1 MFNLY
6 YLIGVVVLVFIY
18 FTTLFLI
25 AQKLN
30 NNSIVDI
37 GWGFGFV
44 LIAIYSLIF
53 TLATGYHRGITPF
66 TLISSGLMI
75 LWGLRLFLYIGIR
88 NIGKPEDFRYVNMK
102 KKWGNNRPRLQAFL
116 KVFMTQAFFMMIV
129 AMPLYFAFLN
139 QKAVSNGT
147 WIVTIVGT
155 LIFAIGFFFESVG
168 DAQLKKFLKTRTDR
182 SQIMDRGL
190 WKYTRHPNYFGEAMM
205 WWGQFIVVMLNTLGF
220 ISIISPVV
228 ITYLLVFVSGIPLLE
243 KRYQDNPAYAAYK
256 KVTSPFFPWFPLKG
270 K

>member
-1 MFNLY
+1 MLNLY

-53 TLATGYHRGITPF
+53 TFATGYHGGITPF
-66 TLISSGLMI
+66 KLISSGLMI

-139 QKAVSNGT
+139 QKAVSTGT
-147 WIVTIVGT
+147 WIVTIAGT
-155 LIFAIGFFFESVG
+155 VIFAIGFFFESVG

-182 SQIMDRGL
+182 NQIMDQGL

-243 KRYQDNPAYAAYK
+243 KRYQDNPAYTAYK
-256 KVTSPFFPWFPLKG
+256 KVTSPFFPWFPLKR